1 MTSATRPLSIVHVLS
16 SFGMGGQE
24 RVALDLAVGQA
35 GAGHR
40 VLTISLA
47 APPDGPLAAEFRE
60 RGLEIQTV
68 AKRPGRDPR
77 LFLSLARVFRMRRAD
92 VVHTHNPQPL
102 LFASLPARLARARLI
117 HTKHGVNPDS
127 PRRLAMRRVA
137 GRLVDYFVA
146 VSQPTAEVATERRE
160 CPPER
165 LRVIPN
171 GIDLGRF
178 APDDGA
184 RRAIRAELG
193 IPDDAFVIGTVGRLW
208 PEKGHA
214 YLIRSLAPVLGDRLH
229 LVITGEGPER
239 ENLTQQIA
247 ALTRPDTV
255 HLTGNRRDVPRLLA
269 ALDVFVLTSRSE
281 GLPLV
286 IPEAMAAALPVV
298 ATHVGGIPQVV
309 DEGVTGYMVPYGDE
323 AALRGRLVDLDADRR
338 VARQL
343 GEMGRERSL
352 DRYSSR
358 RMVADYLALYRQ
370 AIGAIQGH
378 APVEPA

>member
-1 MTSATRPLSIVHVLS
+1 MKSESRPLSIVHVLS

-60 RGLEIQTV
+60 RGLDIQTV
-68 AKRPGRDPR
+68 AKRLGRDPR
-77 LFLSLARVFRMRRAD
+77 LFLSLARLFRGRRAD

-102 LFASLPARLARARLI
+102 LFAGLPAKLSRAGLV

-127 PRRLAMRRVA
+127 PRRLAMRRAA
-137 GRLVDYFVA
+137 GRLVDVFVA
-146 VSQPTAEVATERRE
+146 VSQPTAEVAADRRE
-160 CPPER
+160 CAPDR
-165 LRVIPN
+165 LRVVHN
-171 GIDLGRF
+171 GIDLDRF
-178 APDDGA
+178 APDAEA
-184 RRAIRAELG
+184 RRAIRLELG
-193 IPDDAFVIGTVGRLW
+193 IPADAFVVGTVGRLW

-214 YLIRSLAPVLGDRLH
+214 YLIRSLAPVLGDRVH
-229 LVITGEGPER
+229 LIITGEGPER
-239 ENLTQQIA
+239 ENLTAQIA
-247 ALTRPDTV
+247 GLPHPHAV

-269 ALDVFVLTSRSE
+269 ALDVFVLTSKSE

-286 IPEAMAAALPVV
+286 IPEAMAAGLPVV
-298 ATHVGGIPQVV
+298 ATRVGGIPQVV
-309 DEGVTGYMVPYGDE
+309 DEGVTGFLVPYGDE
-323 AALRGRLVDLDADRR
+323 DALRGRLVGLDADRQL
-338 VARQL
+338 ARQC

-370 AIGAIQGH
+370 VVDAK
-378 APVEPA
+378 

>member
-1 MTSATRPLSIVHVLS
+1 MKSDSRPLSIVHVLS

-24 RVALDLAVGQA
+24 RVALDLAGGQSA
-35 GAGHR
+35 AGHR

-77 LFLSLARVFRMRRAD
+77 LFLALARLFRTRRVD

-102 LFASLPARLARARLI
+102 LFSALPAKLARAALV
-117 HTKHGVNPDS
+117 HTKHGVNPDIR
-127 PRRLAMRRVA
+127 RRLAMRRAA
-137 GRLVDYFVA
+137 GRLVDLFVA
-146 VSQPTAEVATERRE
+146 VSQPTAQVAAERRE
-160 CPPER
+160 CRPDR
-165 LRVIPN
+165 LRVVPN
-171 GIDLGRF
+171 GIDLDRF
-178 APDDGA
+178 GPDDGA
-184 RRAIRAELG
+184 RRAIRRELG
-193 IPDDAFVIGTVGRLW
+193 IPEDAFVVGTVGRLW

-214 YLIRSLAPVLGDRLH
+214 YLIRSLAPVLARGFH

-239 ENLTQQIA
+239 ENLTAQIA
-247 ALTRPDTV
+247 GLARPETV
-255 HLTGNRRDVPRLLA
+255 HLTGNRRDVPKLLA
-269 ALDVFVLTSRSE
+269 ALDVFVLTSKSE

-286 IPEAMAAALPVV
+286 IPEAMAAGLPVV
-298 ATHVGGIPQVV
+298 ATRVGGIPQVV
-309 DEGVTGYMVPYGDE
+309 EEGATGFMVSYGDE
-323 AALRGRLVDLDADRR
+323 EALRGRLVALDGDRR
-338 VARQL
+338 LARQC

-370 AIGAIQGH
+370 VVH
-378 APVEPA
+378 AR

>member
-1 MTSATRPLSIVHVLS
+1 MKTDSRPLSIVHVLS

-35 GAGHR
+35 GLGHR

-60 RGLEIQTV
+60 RSLDIQTV

-77 LFLSLARVFRMRRAD
+77 LFLSLARLFRTRQVD

-102 LFASLPARLARARLI
+102 LFSALPAKLTRAALI
-117 HTKHGVNPDS
+117 HTKHGVNPDT
-127 PRRLAMRRVA
+127 PRRLAMRRAA
-137 GRLVDYFVA
+137 GRLVDVFVA
-146 VSQPTAEVATERRE
+146 VSQPTAAVASERRE
-160 CPPER
+160 CRADR
-165 LRVIPN
+165 LRVVPN
-171 GIDLGRF
+171 GIDLDRF
-178 APDDGA
+178 QPDDGA
-184 RRAIRAELG
+184 RRAIRRELG
-193 IPDDAFVIGTVGRLW
+193 IPDEAFAVGTVGRLW

-214 YLIRSLAPVLGDRLH
+214 YLIRSLAPVLGRFH

-239 ENLTQQIA
+239 ENLTAQIA
-247 ALTRPDTV
+247 ALARPEAV
-255 HLTGNRRDVPRLLA
+255 HLTGNRRDVPKLLA
-269 ALDVFVLTSRSE
+269 ALDVFVLTSKSE

-286 IPEAMAAALPVV
+286 IPEAMAAGLPVV
-298 ATHVGGIPQVV
+298 ATRVGGIPQVV
-309 DEGVTGYMVPYGDE
+309 EEGKTGFMVEYGDE
-323 AALRGRLVDLDADRR
+323 EGLRGRLVALDGDRR
-338 VARQL
+338 LARQC

-370 AIGAIQGH
+370 AVGAR
-378 APVEPA
+378 